1 MSNSQLLRQ
10 SNRGF
15 DYLCIV
21 AGRMA
26 GKVKSGRGVGCQY
39 AHDNYDYDQ
48 FYQRKSVA
56 PPTHA
61 TPIQA
66 IVVPIW
72 IAAIYA
78 PAAWLVQWLG
88 HARRQSPGSARIPF
102 EHHPNAVADFW
113 RG

>member
-1 MSNSQLLRQ
+1 MSNSQFLRQ

-15 DYLCIV
+15 DDLCIV

-61 TPIQA
+61 TPIQT
-66 IVVPIW
+66 IFVPVW
-72 IAAIYA
+72 IAAVYA
-78 PAAWLVQWLG
+78 PVSWLAQWLWR
-88 HARRQSPGSARIPF
+88 ALLQNPGNARIRF
-102 EHHPNAVADFW
+102 EPDQNSVADF
-113 RG
+113 